1 MESSV
6 PDWRIV
12 PTKSVSKLGMGA
24 GVSDA
29 SVLLD
34 CAPALRKSAANKTNI
49 VWRTVK
55 YMLERSNVGES
66 LCGMRASWLTS
77 YTSTLTVFAQ
87 LNVVTS

>member
-1 MESSV
+1 M
-6 PDWRIV
+6 PDERIV
-12 PTKSVSKLGMGA
+12 PTKSISKLGMGA

-34 CAPALRKSAANKTNI
+34 CAPTLRQSVANRTKI
-49 VWRTVK
+49 VWTIRK

-66 LCGMRASWLTS
+66 LCEMRASWLTS